1 MTHPELDA
9 WLKRAREFAEHAL
22 ASEFARVAPTT
33 GSLGDA
39 MRYALFAP
47 GKRLR
52 PSLVLLVCEGLG
64 GDAARAVRPAAA
76 IEMLHTYSLV
86 HDDLPCMDD
95 DALRRG
101 QPTCHVVFGEALAL
115 LAGDALLTAAFEV
128 LAGTAPERAA
138 AAGQAAKP
146 EHAASPEQIA
156 SSVAVLARA
165 AGAEGMV
172 RGQVLDLSLE
182 PGADVR
188 EVLAM
193 HALKTGAL
201 IAAAC
206 ELGALAACV
215 RADERG
221 RVREF
226 GVELGKL
233 FQAVDD
239 VLDVVGAREELGKTP
254 GKDAK
259 LARATLVRAVGL
271 DGARRVAAE
280 AAEGAERAAKGLGW
294 GASHPGVLL
303 VEHLLTRTR

>member
-1 MTHPELDA
+1 MPNAALEA
-9 WLKRAREFAEHAL
+9 WLARARAFAQRSVER
-22 ASEFARVAPTT
+22 EFARVAPSD
-33 GSLGDA
+33 GPLAEA

-64 GDAARAVRPAAA
+64 GREEDAVCAAA
-76 IEMLHTYSLV
+76 AVEMLHTYSLV

-115 LAGDALLTAAFEV
+115 LAGDALLTAAFEA
-128 LAGTAPERAA
+128 LAGAPSEIVA
-138 AAGQAAKP
+138 P
-146 EHAASPEQIA
+146 
-156 SSVAVLARA
+156 SVAVLARA

-182 PGADVR
+182 ATATERQVVD
-188 EVLAM
+188 M

-201 IAAAC
+201 LCAAC
-206 ELGALAACV
+206 ELGALAA
-215 RADERG
+215 RAGAAERE
-221 RVREF
+221 RVRVF
-226 GVELGKL
+226 GAALGAL

-239 VLDVVGAREELGKTP
+239 ILDVVGDRAEIGKTP
-254 GKDAK
+254 GKDEK
-259 LARATLVRAVGL
+259 LARATLVRTSGL
-271 DGARRVAAE
+271 EGARRAAERTAAE
-280 AAEGAERAAKGLGW
+280 AAEAARALGFGPSHEGL
-294 GASHPGVLL
+294 LL

>member
-9 WLKRAREFAEHAL
+9 WLKRAREFAERAL
-22 ASEFARVAPTT
+22 AEEFARVAPTA
-33 GSLGDA
+33 GSLADA

-64 GDAARAVRPAAA
+64 GDASRAARPAAA
-76 IEMLHTYSLV
+76 VEMLHTYSLV

-128 LAGTAPERAA
+128 LAESPS
-138 AAGQAAKP
+138 
-146 EHAASPEQIA
+146 EHAAR
-156 SSVAVLARA
+156 SVAVLARA

-172 RGQVLDLSLE
+172 RGQVLDLSLA

-206 ELGALAACV
+206 ELGALAAG
-215 RADERG
+215 ANASEQA
-221 RVREF
+221 RVRVF
-226 GVELGKL
+226 GAELGKL

-259 LARATLVRAVGL
+259 LERATLVRAVGL
-271 DGARRVAAE
+271 DGARQVAAE
-280 AAEGAERAAKGLGW
+280 AAKGAARAAEGLGW
-294 GASHPGVLL
+294 SASHPGVLR

>member
-1 MTHPELDA
+1 MAAGELEL
-9 WLKRAREFAEHAL
+9 WLARAREFADRAL
-22 ASEFARVAPTT
+22 ALHFPRCAPSP
-33 GSLGDA
+33 GPLAEA

-52 PSLVLLVCEGLG
+52 PSLVLLLCEGLG
-64 GDAARAVRPAAA
+64 GDPERALAPAAA
-76 IEMLHTYSLV
+76 VEMLHTYSLV

-115 LAGDALLTAAFEV
+115 LAGDALLTAAFET
-128 LAGTAPERAA
+128 LSRAPADEA
-138 AAGQAAKP
+138 QA
-146 EHAASPEQIA
+146 
-156 SSVAVLARA
+156 SVAVLARA

-172 RGQVLDLSLE
+172 LGQVLDLSLAKSASE
-182 PGADVR
+182 RD
-188 EVLAM
+188 VLAM

-201 IAAAC
+201 IRASC
-206 ELGALAACV
+206 ELGALAAGAWGPE
-215 RADERG
+215 RARA
-221 RVREF
+221 VEF
-226 GVELGKL
+226 GAALGVL

-239 VLDVVGAREELGKTP
+239 ILDVVGAREELGKTP

-259 LARATLVRAVGL
+259 LERATLVRVAGL
-271 DGARRVAAE
+271 DGARRVAA
-280 AAEGAERAAKGLGW
+280 AAADRAWAAAGPLGF